1 MTEKSDI
8 RKEVR
13 RRISSLSPRQR
24 LEAAN
29 IVFDR
34 IERSEAFAR
43 ATCVALYASLPDEV
57 PTHETIQRWAA
68 AKRVVLPR
76 VEGDTMR
83 FFDYDPATMRRGSFG
98 IDEPEAEGECTPDA
112 IDLIIIP
119 RPKASDWG
127 AARAIT
133 TVICRS
139 RGLRPTRWVWLSDA
153 RYSTVFP
160 LRIMILRPTKWSID
174 NGLEISDVFSPEM
187 KTSGAACDFYFAYK
201 T

>member
-24 LEAAN
+24 LDAASS
-29 IVFDR
+29 VFDR

-57 PTHETIQRWAA
+57 PTHETIQRWASV
-68 AKRVVLPR
+68 KRVVLPR

-119 RPKASDWG
+119 
-127 AARAIT
+127 ARAFTPRRQIGA
-133 TVICRS
+133 RQ
-139 RGLRPTRWVWLSDA
+139 GLLRPLYVAAGVCGLQGGCGFRMPDIRLS
-153 RYSTVFP
+153 S
-160 LRIMILRPTKWSID
+160 L
-174 NGLEISDVFSPEM
+174 
-187 KTSGAACDFYFAYK
+187 
-201 T
+201 

>member
-57 PTHETIQRWAA
+57 PTHEVIERWAA
-68 AKRVVLPR
+68 VKRVVLPR

-119 RPKASDWG
+119 
-127 AARAIT
+127 ARAFT
-133 TVICRS
+133 PEGVRLG
-139 RGLRPTRWVWLSDA
+139 RGKGYYD
-153 RYSTVFP
+153 RYMSQPGF
-160 LRIMILRPTKWSID
+160 
-174 NGLEISDVFSPEM
+174 
-187 KTSGAACDFYFAYK
+187 AAYK
-201 T
+201 VGVAFGCQIFDSLPFEDHDIKADEVVY